1 MRPDDITPTPAE
13 RAGVERA
20 KDLLVRVA
28 GERAMRE
35 LDPLDPAEAA
45 FLEWY
50 AREARATLSAAER
63 RRLEGGADRFVRDV
77 LARRAAERSRVREVA
92 AEPESA
98 PAWEEGTLAQ
108 VVVAAAR
115 VRHAPALEL
124 SVAAG
129 AGRELWDEPCDRWIP
144 LPDGTPDGR
153 YVALRV
159 TGDSMVP
166 LLHDGD
172 TILVKLGD
180 ELAQDAVVVAR
191 VPDGGYVVK
200 RVGGFAGSRVEL
212 ASLNPDYPPIV
223 IPRDPSLVLGTV
235 LLRWCTHPAEE
246 RRGRGTGPYQ

>member
-1 MRPDDITPTPAE
+1 MTYDNDETLSDADHAGLE
-13 RAGVERA
+13 RTQ
-20 KDLLVRVA
+20 DLLVRVA
-28 GERAMRE
+28 GDRAMRR
-35 LDPLDPAEAA
+35 LDPLKPTETA
-45 FLEWY
+45 FVEWY
-50 AREARATLSAAER
+50 AREARAELSVAER
-63 RRLEGGADRFVRDV
+63 KHLDAKAGQFVYAV
-77 LARRAAERSRVREVA
+77 QTRRAMERSRVREVA

-108 VVVAAAR
+108 VVAAAAR
-115 VRHAPALEL
+115 VRHAPAMDL

-144 LPDGTPDGR
+144 LPDSAPDGK

-180 ELAQDAVVVAR
+180 EVVPDAVVVAR

-200 RVGGFAGSRVEL
+200 RVGGVAGSRVEL

-235 LLRWCTHPAEE
+235 LLRWCTHGD
-246 RRGRGTGPYQ
+246 RSVN

>member
-1 MRPDDITPTPAE
+1 MRYDENFLNAGE
-13 RAGVERA
+13 RAGLERT
-20 KDLLVRVA
+20 KDLLVRIA
-28 GERAMRE
+28 GDRAMRR
-35 LDPLDPAEAA
+35 LDPLDPGETA
-45 FLEWY
+45 FVEWY
-50 AREARATLSAAER
+50 AREARATLSVTER
-63 RRLEGGADRFVRDV
+63 QRLDASADRFVSDV
-77 LARRAAERSRVREVA
+77 LTRRAMERSRVREVT
-92 AEPESA
+92 AEPPSA

-108 VVVAAAR
+108 VVAAAAR
-115 VRHAPALEL
+115 VRHAPAMDL

-129 AGRELWDEPCDRWIP
+129 VGRELWDEPCDRWIP
-144 LPDGTPDGR
+144 LPDGSPDGK

-180 ELAQDAVVVAR
+180 EIVPDAVVVAR

-200 RVGGFAGSRVEL
+200 RVGGVAGSRVEL

-235 LLRWCTHPAEE
+235 LLRWCTHGD
-246 RRGRGTGPYQ
+246 RVVH

>member
-1 MRPDDITPTPAE
+1 VRHDDTTPNATD
-13 RAGVERA
+13 RTGIERA

-28 GERAMRE
+28 GERAMDR
-35 LDPLDPAEAA
+35 LDPLDPQESR

-50 AREARATLSAAER
+50 AREARLTLSVAER
-63 RRLEGGADRFVRDV
+63 QKLDRGADRFVHEVR
-77 LARRAAERSRVREVA
+77 ARRSIQRSRVREVA

-108 VVVAAAR
+108 VLTAAAR
-115 VRHAPALEL
+115 ARHAPALDL

-144 LPDGTPDGR
+144 LPEGSPDGK

-180 ELAQDAVVVAR
+180 ELVPDAVVVAR

-200 RVGGFAGSRVEL
+200 RVGGIAGSRVEL
-212 ASLNPDYPPIV
+212 ASLNADYPPIV

-235 LLRWCTHPAEE
+235 LLRWCTHETAAA
-246 RRGRGTGPYQ
+246 

>member
-1 MRPDDITPTPAE
+1 M
-13 RAGVERA
+13 ERA
-20 KDLLVRVA
+20 KDLLVRLA
-28 GERAMRE
+28 GERAMER
-35 LDPLDPAEAA
+35 LDPLDPREWP
-45 FLEWY
+45 FLDWY
-50 AREARATLSAAER
+50 AQEARLSLSVAER
-63 RRLEGGADRFVRDV
+63 QKLERGADRFVREV
-77 LARRAAERSRVREVA
+77 RSRRAIQRSRVREIA
-92 AEPESA
+92 SEPESA

-108 VVVAAAR
+108 VVAAAAR
-115 VRHAPALEL
+115 VRHAPALDL

-144 LPDGTPDGR
+144 LPEGSPDGK

-180 ELAQDAVVVAR
+180 ELVPDAVVVAR

-200 RVGGFAGSRVEL
+200 RVGGIAGSRVEL
-212 ASLNPDYPPIV
+212 ASLNADYPPIV

-235 LLRWCTHPAEE
+235 LLRWCTHETAAA
-246 RRGRGTGPYQ
+246 

>member
-1 MRPDDITPTPAE
+1 VRYDDHALTASD
-13 RAGVERA
+13 RAALERA
-20 KDLLVRVA
+20 KDLLVRLA
-28 GERAMRE
+28 GERAMAH

-45 FLEWY
+45 FLDWY
-50 AREARATLSAAER
+50 AREARRTLSVEER
-63 RRLEGGADRFVRDV
+63 ARMEAGADRFVRAV
-77 LARRAAERSRVREVA
+77 QSRRAMERSRVREVA
-92 AEPESA
+92 AEPDSA
-98 PAWEEGTLAQ
+98 PAWQEGTLAE
-108 VVVAAAR
+108 VVAAAAR
-115 VRHAPALEL
+115 VRHAPAIEL

-144 LPDGTPDGR
+144 LPNDAPDGR

-180 ELAQDAVVVAR
+180 EVVPDAVVVAR

-200 RVGGFAGSRVEL
+200 RVGGVAGSRVEL

-235 LLRWCTHPAEE
+235 LLRWCTHGD
-246 RRGRGTGPYQ
+246 RSVH

>member
-1 MRPDDITPTPAE
+1 MRYDDDATLSAAE
-13 RAGVERA
+13 RVGLERT
-20 KDLLVRVA
+20 KDLLVRIA
-28 GERAMRE
+28 GDRAMRG
-35 LDPLDPAEAA
+35 LDPLDPAERA
-45 FLEWY
+45 FIEWY
-50 AREARATLSAAER
+50 AREARATLSVAER
-63 RRLEGGADRFVRDV
+63 QRLEAGADRFVRE
-77 LARRAAERSRVREVA
+77 LQARRAVDRTRVREVRQ
-92 AEPESA
+92 EPESA
-98 PAWEEGTLAQ
+98 PAWEEGTLAD
-108 VVVAAAR
+108 VVAAAAR
-115 VRHAPALEL
+115 VRHAPAVEL

-129 AGRELWDEPCDRWIP
+129 VGRELWDEPCDRWIP

-180 ELAQDAVVVAR
+180 ELVPDAVVVAR

-200 RVGGFAGSRVEL
+200 RVGGIAGSRVEL

-235 LLRWCTHPAEE
+235 LLRWCSHDE
-246 RRGRGTGPYQ
+246 RRVH

>member
-1 MRPDDITPTPAE
+1 MRYDDTTPKGAD
-13 RAGVERA
+13 RAGSERA
-20 KDLLVRVA
+20 KDLLVHIA
-28 GERAMRE
+28 ADRAMAK
-35 LDPLDPAEAA
+35 LDPLDASESG
-45 FLEWY
+45 FLDWY
-50 AREARATLSAAER
+50 AREARAGVSTAER
-63 RRLEGGADRFVRDV
+63 RKLEAGADQFVHRV
-77 LARRAAERSRVREVA
+77 RARRVMERSRVREVA
-92 AEPESA
+92 AVPESA

-108 VVVAAAR
+108 VVAAAAR

-129 AGRELWDEPCDRWIP
+129 VGRELWEEPCDRWIP
-144 LPDGTPDGR
+144 LPDGTPDGK

-180 ELAQDAVVVAR
+180 ELVPDAVVVAR

-200 RVGGFAGSRVEL
+200 RVGALVGLRVEL
-212 ASLNPDYPPIV
+212 ASLNPDYPPIF

-235 LLRWCTHPAEE
+235 LLRWCTHDD
-246 RRGRGTGPYQ
+246 QSVH

>member
-1 MRPDDITPTPAE
+1 MKKQHEEALSAAE
-13 RAGVERA
+13 RAGVERT
-20 KDLLVRVA
+20 KDFLVRVA
-28 GERAMRE
+28 GNRAMRR
-35 LDPLDPAEAA
+35 LDPLDPSETA
-45 FLEWY
+45 FIEWY
-50 AREARATLSAAER
+50 AREARAELSVAER
-63 RRLEGGADRFVRDV
+63 QRLEAGADRFVQLV
-77 LARRAAERSRVREVA
+77 QSRRAVERSRVREVA

-98 PAWEEGTLAQ
+98 PAWEDGTLAQ
-108 VVVAAAR
+108 VVAAAAR
-115 VRHAPALEL
+115 VRHAPAMDL

-144 LPDGTPDGR
+144 LPDGAPDGK

-180 ELAQDAVVVAR
+180 ELVPESVVVAR

-200 RVGGFAGSRVEL
+200 RVGGIAGSRVEL
-212 ASLNPDYPPIV
+212 ASLNPEYPPIV

-235 LLRWCTHPAEE
+235 LLRWCTHGD
-246 RRGRGTGPYQ
+246 RVH

>member
-1 MRPDDITPTPAE
+1 VRYDDHDPTPNDVEHLGNE
-13 RAGVERA
+13 RV
-20 KDLLVRVA
+20 KDLLVRLV
-28 GERAMRE
+28 GERAMQR
-35 LDPLDPAEAA
+35 LDPLDPGESR
-45 FLEWY
+45 FLEWC
-50 AREARATLSAAER
+50 AREARLTLSVADRQTLER
-63 RRLEGGADRFVRDV
+63 GVDRFVREV
-77 LARRAAERSRVREVA
+77 RARRAVQRLRVREVP

-98 PAWEEGTLAQ
+98 PAWEEGTLSQ
-108 VVVAAAR
+108 VLASAAR
-115 VRHAPALEL
+115 ARHAPVLDL

-144 LPDGTPDGR
+144 LPQDSPDGR

-180 ELAQDAVVVAR
+180 ELMPDAVVVAR

-200 RVGGFAGSRVEL
+200 RVGGIVGSRVEL
-212 ASLNPDYPPIV
+212 TSLNADYPPIV

-235 LLRWCTHPAEE
+235 LLRWCTHGSAAA
-246 RRGRGTGPYQ
+246 

>member
-1 MRPDDITPTPAE
+1 VRYDDTTLSESE
-13 RAGVERA
+13 RASIERA

-28 GERAMRE
+28 GDRAMDR
-35 LDPLDPAEAA
+35 LDPLDPAEAP

-50 AREARATLSAAER
+50 AREARLTLSAAEHQ
-63 RRLEGGADRFVRDV
+63 RLDAGADRFVRGV
-77 LARRAAERSRVREVA
+77 LARRAVDRTRVREVA

-108 VVVAAAR
+108 VVAAAAR
-115 VRHAPALEL
+115 VRHAPVLEL

-129 AGRELWDEPCDRWIP
+129 VGRELWDEPCERWIP
-144 LPDGTPDGR
+144 LPDGVPDGR
-153 YVALRV
+153 FVALKV

-172 TILVKLGD
+172 TILVKMGD
-180 ELAQDAVVVAR
+180 ELVPDAVVVAR

-212 ASLNPDYPPIV
+212 ESINPDYPPIV

-235 LLRWCTHPAEE
+235 LLRWCSHSP
-246 RRGRGTGPYQ
+246 PSVH

>member
-1 MRPDDITPTPAE
+1 MRYDDHDPRPNDAD
-13 RAGVERA
+13 RAGSERV
-20 KDLLVRVA
+20 KDLLVRLT
-28 GERAMRE
+28 GERAMDR
-35 LDPLDPAEAA
+35 LDALDPAESR

-50 AREARATLSAAER
+50 AREARLTLSVAER
-63 RRLEGGADRFVRDV
+63 RKLKQGADRFVREV
-77 LARRAAERSRVREVA
+77 RTRRAVQRLRVREIA

-98 PAWEEGTLAQ
+98 PAWEEGTLSQ
-108 VVVAAAR
+108 VLTSAAR
-115 VRHAPALEL
+115 ARYAPALDL

-144 LPDGTPDGR
+144 LPEGSPDGR

-180 ELAQDAVVVAR
+180 EFVPDAVVVAR

-200 RVGGFAGSRVEL
+200 RVGGIAGSRVEL
-212 ASLNPDYPPIV
+212 TSLNADYPPIV

-235 LLRWCTHPAEE
+235 LLRWCIH
-246 RRGRGTGPYQ
+246 GTAAA

>member
-1 MRPDDITPTPAE
+1 MRYDENFLNAGE
-13 RAGVERA
+13 RAGLERT
-20 KDLLVRVA
+20 KDLLVRIA
-28 GERAMRE
+28 GDRAMRR
-35 LDPLDPAEAA
+35 LDPLDPGETA
-45 FLEWY
+45 FVEWY
-50 AREARATLSAAER
+50 AREARSTLSVTELQ
-63 RRLEGGADRFVRDV
+63 RLDASADRFVRDV
-77 LARRAAERSRVREVA
+77 LTRRAMERSRVREVA
-92 AEPESA
+92 AEPPSA

-108 VVVAAAR
+108 VVAAAAR
-115 VRHAPALEL
+115 VRHAPALDL

-129 AGRELWDEPCDRWIP
+129 VGRELWDEPCDRWIP
-144 LPDGTPDGR
+144 LPEGSPDGK

-180 ELAQDAVVVAR
+180 EIVPDAVVVAR

-200 RVGGFAGSRVEL
+200 RVGGVAGSRVEL

-235 LLRWCTHPAEE
+235 LLRWCTHGD
-246 RRGRGTGPYQ
+246 RVVH

>member
-1 MRPDDITPTPAE
+1 VRYDDITPTGAE
-13 RAGVERA
+13 RAGIERA
-20 KDLLVRVA
+20 KDLLVRIA
-28 GERAMRE
+28 GDHAMAQ
-35 LDPLDPAEAA
+35 LDPLDASESG
-45 FLEWY
+45 FLDWY

-63 RRLEGGADRFVRDV
+63 RKLDAGADQFVGRV
-77 LARRAAERSRVREVA
+77 LARRVMERSRVREVA

-108 VVVAAAR
+108 VVTAAAR

-129 AGRELWDEPCDRWIP
+129 AGRELWDEPCDRWIAV
-144 LPDGTPDGR
+144 PDGTPDGQ

-180 ELAQDAVVVAR
+180 ELVRDAVVVAR

-200 RVGGFAGSRVEL
+200 RVGGIAGSRVEL
-212 ASLNPDYPPIV
+212 ASLNPNYPPIV

-235 LLRWCTHPAEE
+235 LLRWCAHGDQPVH
-246 RRGRGTGPYQ
+246 

>member
-1 MRPDDITPTPAE
+1 MRHEDDTTRSAAE
-13 RAGVERA
+13 RAATEAAGLERT
-20 KDLLVRVA
+20 KDLLVRLA
-28 GERAMRE
+28 ADRAMSQ
-35 LDPLDPAEAA
+35 LDPLDPAESR
-45 FLEWY
+45 FLDWY
-50 AREARATLSAAER
+50 AREARATLSVAER
-63 RRLEGGADRFVRDV
+63 QRLESGAGEFVYRV
-77 LARRAAERSRVREVA
+77 LARRGMERLRVREVPTD
-92 AEPESA
+92 PESA
-98 PAWEEGTLAQ
+98 PAWEEGTLAE
-108 VVVAAAR
+108 VVAAAAR
-115 VRHAPALEL
+115 VRHAPSVEL

-144 LPDGTPDGR
+144 LPEGTPDGK

-172 TILVKLGD
+172 TILVKLGE
-180 ELAQDAVVVAR
+180 ELVPDAVVVAR

-235 LLRWCTHPAEE
+235 LLGWCTHGDRAVA
-246 RRGRGTGPYQ
+246 

>member
-1 MRPDDITPTPAE
+1 MTHDDLTPNAAE
-13 RAGVERA
+13 RAGMERA

-28 GERAMRE
+28 GERAMER
-35 LDPLDPAEAA
+35 LDPLDPKEWR

-50 AREARATLSAAER
+50 AREARLTLSVAER
-63 RRLEGGADRFVRDV
+63 QKLERGADRFVREV
-77 LARRAAERSRVREVA
+77 QARRAIQRSRVREVA
-92 AEPESA
+92 AEPETA

-108 VVVAAAR
+108 VVAAAAR
-115 VRHAPALEL
+115 VRHAPAVDL

-129 AGRELWDEPCDRWIP
+129 AGREMWDEPCDRWIP
-144 LPDGTPDGR
+144 LPEGSPDGK

-180 ELAQDAVVVAR
+180 ELVPDAVVVAR

-200 RVGGFAGSRVEL
+200 RVGGIAGSRVEL
-212 ASLNPDYPPIV
+212 ASLNADYPPIV

-235 LLRWCTHPAEE
+235 LLRWCTH
-246 RRGRGTGPYQ
+246 GTAAA

>member
-1 MRPDDITPTPAE
+1 VRHDDTTPTAAE
-13 RAGVERA
+13 RAGAEAAGRERA
-20 KDLLVRVA
+20 KDLLVRIA
-28 GERAMRE
+28 TDRAMAQ
-35 LDPLDPAEAA
+35 LDPLDPGEAG
-45 FLEWY
+45 FLAWY
-50 AREARATLSAAER
+50 ARETRATLSVAER
-63 RRLEGGADRFVRDV
+63 HRLESGADRFVYNV
-77 LARRAAERSRVREVA
+77 LARRGMERLRVREVP

-98 PAWEEGTLAQ
+98 PAWEEGTLAE
-108 VVVAAAR
+108 VVAAAAR
-115 VRHAPALEL
+115 VRHAPSVEL

-144 LPDGTPDGR
+144 LPEGTPDGK

-172 TILVKLGD
+172 TILVKLGE
-180 ELAQDAVVVAR
+180 ELVPDTVVVAR

-200 RVGGFAGSRVEL
+200 RVGGLAGSRVEL

-235 LLRWCTHPAEE
+235 LLRWCTHGDRAVA
-246 RRGRGTGPYQ
+246 

>member
-1 MRPDDITPTPAE
+1 MRYDDDILSAAE
-13 RAGVERA
+13 RAGLERT
-20 KDLLVRVA
+20 KDLLVRIA
-28 GERAMRE
+28 GERAMQR
-35 LDPLDPAEAA
+35 LDPLDPCETA

-50 AREARATLSAAER
+50 AREARATLSVTEQQ
-63 RRLEGGADRFVRDV
+63 RLEAGADRFVRQV
-77 LARRAAERSRVREVA
+77 LSRRAAQRLRMREIA

-98 PAWEEGTLAQ
+98 PAWEEGTLAE
-108 VVVAAAR
+108 VVTAAAR
-115 VRHAPALEL
+115 VRHAPAVDL

-129 AGRELWDEPCDRWIP
+129 VGRELWDEPCDRWIP

-180 ELAQDAVVVAR
+180 ELVPDTVVVAR

-200 RVGGFAGSRVEL
+200 RVAGVAGSRVEL

-223 IPRDPSLVLGTV
+223 IRRDPALVLGTV
-235 LLRWCTHPAEE
+235 LLRWCTHGS
-246 RRGRGTGPYQ
+246 RSVH

>member
-1 MRPDDITPTPAE
+1 MRYDDTLGASDRVGLE
-13 RAGVERA
+13 RT
-20 KDLLVRVA
+20 KDLLVRIA
-28 GERAMRE
+28 ADRAMRR
-35 LDPLDPAEAA
+35 LDPLDASETR
-45 FLEWY
+45 FVEWY
-50 AREARATLSAAER
+50 AREARATLTVAER
-63 RRLEGGADRFVRDV
+63 QRLEAGADRFVREV
-77 LARRAAERSRVREVA
+77 LARRALERTRVREIA

-108 VVVAAAR
+108 VVAAAAR
-115 VRHAPALEL
+115 VRHAPALDL

-129 AGRELWDEPCDRWIP
+129 VGRELWDEPCDRWIP
-144 LPDGTPDGR
+144 LPEGSPDGK

-180 ELAQDAVVVAR
+180 ELVPDAVVVAR

-200 RVGGFAGSRVEL
+200 RVGGVAGSRVEL

-223 IPRDPSLVLGTV
+223 IPRDPSLVLGTG
-235 LLRWCTHPAEE
+235 LLRWCTHGE
-246 RRGRGTGPYQ
+246 RAVH